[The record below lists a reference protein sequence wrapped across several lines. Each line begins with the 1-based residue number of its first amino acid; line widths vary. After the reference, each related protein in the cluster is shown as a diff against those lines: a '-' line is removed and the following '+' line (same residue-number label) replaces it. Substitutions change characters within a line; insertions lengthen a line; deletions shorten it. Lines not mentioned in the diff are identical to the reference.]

1 MKTNLAGIDLIKR
14 FEGLRLA
21 AYLCPAG
28 IPTIGYGHTGDV
40 NLGQYITEHQ
50 ADVIL
55 QHDLEKFEEILE
67 KAVRVKLNANQHAAL
82 VSLVF
87 NVGPGKKGVRDGIV
101 ELKSGKPSTLL
112 RFLNDGQYAA
122 AAAQFS
128 KWIHA
133 GGKVLPGLVKRRAA
147 EAALFQQVPV

>member
-40 NLGQYITEHQ
+40 KIGQRITEHQ

-55 QHDLEKFEEILE
+55 QADLERFEEIIE

-87 NVGPGKKGVRDGIV
+87 NVGPGKKGIRDGLV
-101 ELKSGKPSTLL
+101 ELKSGKPSSLL
-112 RFLNDGQYAA
+112 RFLNEGQFNA

-147 EAALFQQVPV
+147 EAALFQQVPA